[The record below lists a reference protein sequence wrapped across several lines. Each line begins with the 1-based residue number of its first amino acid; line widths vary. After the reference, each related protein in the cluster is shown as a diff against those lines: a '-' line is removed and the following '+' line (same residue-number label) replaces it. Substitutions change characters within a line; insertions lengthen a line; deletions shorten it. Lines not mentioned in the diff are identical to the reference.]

1 MQETTTTKTAVEEL
15 KVWIAANLTALQATG
30 ARAIVGEYSQA
41 IWVTGDRRRQPC
53 LPRRREAIYRSSRAR
68 ASVRFQKEMR
78 SISPEIPEP
87 NATRYQKRYDQIQHH
102 G

>member
-68 ASVRFQKEMR
+68 ERV
-78 SISPEIPEP
+78 
-87 NATRYQKRYDQIQHH
+87 
-102 G
+102 